1 MMAEFFFSIH
11 LNPVLQIE
19 GSQLTQRCD
28 RFSIRHTLI
37 TEGVRLVSVAHLS
50 SEIAAAILARKEE
63 TRKLKELKE
72 VVLRVHNVLQE
83 LTAQCRKQ
91 NRFPT
96 PRTTKMRLTQ

>member
-28 RFSIRHTLI
+28 RFSIRHILI
-37 TEGVRLVSVAHLS
+37 NEGVRLVSVTHELS
-50 SEIAAAILARKEE
+50 SEIATAILARAEE

-72 VVLRVHNVLQE
+72 VVLRVHDVLQE
-83 LTAQCRKQ
+83 LTEQCRRQ
-91 NRFPT
+91 NR
-96 PRTTKMRLTQ
+96 RRLARRRCA